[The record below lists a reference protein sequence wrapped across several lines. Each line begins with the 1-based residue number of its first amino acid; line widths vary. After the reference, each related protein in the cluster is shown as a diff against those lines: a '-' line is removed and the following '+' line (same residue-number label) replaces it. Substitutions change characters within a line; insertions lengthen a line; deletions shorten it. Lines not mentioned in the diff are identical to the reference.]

1 MSTSV
6 LLTVASGGEH
16 PLIDIDYSVVI
27 QLAIF
32 LVTCFVAT
40 TMLFKPYLRMREK
53 RHAGMEGAREDAVK
67 MSAEADSRLQDYEE
81 KLSAARSRAQD
92 ERHKIRSEAAAHLA
106 EVTGKARAEAS
117 AATKSAREKV
127 TSESEKARSE
137 LLPKAE
143 VLGRQIA
150 ARLLGREVS

>member
-1 MSTSV
+1 MSTTV
-6 LLTVASGGEH
+6 LLTVASGAEH

-27 QLAIF
+27 QLVIF

-40 TMLFKPYLRMREK
+40 TMLFKPYLRMREE

-67 MSAEADSRLQDYEE
+67 MSAEADSRLQDYEQ
-81 KLSAARSRAQD
+81 KLAAARSRAQD

-106 EVTGKARAEAS
+106 EVTDSARAEADK
-117 AATKSAREKV
+117 ATKAARAKV
-127 TSESEKARSE
+127 NSETEKARTE

-143 VLGRQIA
+143 VLGQQIA